1 MAKWNSIY
9 IEGNIGK
16 DPENFNNVV
25 KFSIA
30 VYTGKDKPP
39 MWVPIVCF
47 HDVGKTVMKE
57 FTKGNSVIVEGSLNK
72 REYESNGKKGIE
84 WSVIADKVTER
95 VWGGQKNKPKDD
107 DFLEE

>member
-9 IEGNIGK
+9 LEGNVGK
-16 DPENFNNVV
+16 DSEQYGKIT

-39 MWVPIVCF
+39 MWVNIVSF
-47 HDVGKTVMKE
+47 HNTQYK
-57 FTKGNSVIVEGSLNK
+57 KGQSVCITGSLSRRDWEK
-72 REYESNGKKGIE
+72 DGKKGVE
-84 WSVIADKVTER
+84 WSVVADKIELR
-95 VWGGQKNKPKDD
+95 GKKQSSDD

>member
-9 IEGNIGK
+9 LEGNIGK
-16 DPENFNNVV
+16 EPETFGKVT

-39 MWVPIVCF
+39 MWVPITSF
-47 HDVGKTVMKE
+47 HT
-57 FTKGNSVIVEGSLNK
+57 TKYSKGASVAITGYLNRRDWEK
-72 REYESNGKKGIE
+72 DGRKGVE
-84 WSVIADKVTER
+84 WSVVADKIETR
-95 VWGGQKNKPKDD
+95 GKKQDD